1 MKNIVAEFKDDTDR
15 LITVAMF
22 ILTLFFA
29 FIPSLIVVFIPKNYI
44 SESTYQIA
52 KTLFNF
58 ELLLFLISLL
68 CLVPIIGWLASAII
82 VPVILIWNTII
93 VVINL
98 CSIAKENTAKVPEY
112 YKFI

>member
-1 MKNIVAEFKDDTDR
+1 MKIISAEFKDDKDR

-22 ILTLFFA
+22 ILTLFF
-29 FIPSLIVVFIPKNYI
+29 SLIPALVVVFIPKNYI
-44 SESTYQIA
+44 SQSTYEIG

-68 CLVPIIGWLASAII
+68 CLIPVIGWLASLII
-82 VPVILIWNTII
+82 VPIILIWNTII

-98 CSIAKENTAKVPEY
+98 CSIAKDNTAKLPEY